1 MRRRKNVLRD
11 IERHMIAIG
20 KHRDAL
26 RRILADLSV
35 IADAL
40 DDGYAD
46 LEIAIQTL
54 SFIHWDAHARGAT
67 GPKSRQRKNVLPPLA
82 DLLAR
87 AVVGN
92 NASAGET
99 VGRSA

>member
-1 MRRRKNVLRD
+1 MTRRKNVLRD

-20 KHRDAL
+20 KHPDAL

-54 SFIHWDAHARGAT
+54 SFIHWDPHARGARNPT
-67 GPKSRQRKNVLPPLA
+67 SRQRKNVLPPLA

-87 AVVGN
+87 AVAGN

-99 VGRSA
+99 VGPLA